1 MNIRSD
7 CVTRCPNYSI
17 CSYFRLSG
25 YSGCRS
31 GPARPPRPS
40 STPRCSPSCSTRWRE
55 KKKKTQ
61 RNEHQ
66 ISSLSRADE
75 RNACVKPYPQH
86 RALLEAKA
94 ILEQTSDVGH
104 VHAQEGGAGRMRA
117 RLTAHCEREKEGVM
131 RA

>member
-1 MNIRSD
+1 MLHVAQITAFVPTFASAD
-7 CVTRCPNYSI
+7 IQAVEVVQHGPQ
-17 CSYFRLSG
+17 
-25 YSGCRS
+25 
-31 GPARPPRPS
+31 GPARLHVVHLLAQLDGGKR
-40 STPRCSPSCSTRWRE
+40 
-55 KKKKTQ
+55 KKKPQ